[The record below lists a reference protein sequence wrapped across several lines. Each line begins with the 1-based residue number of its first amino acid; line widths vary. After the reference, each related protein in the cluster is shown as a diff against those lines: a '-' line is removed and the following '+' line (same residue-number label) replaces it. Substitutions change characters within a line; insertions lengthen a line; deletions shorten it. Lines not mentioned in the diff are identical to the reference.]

1 MANESV
7 EGSTWGRVLICGG
20 TDWATNGRKER
31 SSGKAP
37 TDLMEPHILRSLC
50 NVKAS
55 KIITGPSAN
64 YAIVLDIHGAAYLF
78 GRPPAM
84 VQSNGVISESTP
96 LKISP
101 SSVGSPK
108 GTKWV
113 NGAAGRSHFLLV
125 DSKGDVWGC
134 GNNVF
139 GQIGVPVATVVD
151 KLTKVTGPWVKDP
164 EAKVVQVTAGHTFSL
179 FLTST
184 GQVYASG
191 SSEFGQLGNGKTG
204 ERLVK
209 AGKIAYD
216 IEVPPRLVQGFE
228 NVKIIEIAS
237 GNQHSLALDD
247 NGYVYSWGFAGYSR
261 LGLQDQKDRLL
272 PTIVPSFAGN
282 NELTRARSIACGPTS
297 STVID
302 RQNMILIAG
311 KWKLSGD
318 GSTGQP
324 YTRFKHIQDVMAC
337 KVIKT
342 SSGGCTHFITTP
354 DPEGGVMT
362 VGFGQGVL
370 YGELGLGSDSA
381 KSATKPQKIIPLSGV
396 DMIDVVG
403 GAFFTLF
410 LARPNLAL
418 SDLDRYPLHINSA
431 SLCLICNTDLEQD
444 APLECERCDQPYH
457 IGCLSPPLSAVP
469 EGEWFCPEC
478 ALEADAGPDEPFKPA
493 LGITI
498 PKPANGKK
506 GVKQDV
512 VETAGNPK
520 ALASATNGAST
531 PSKFVKGGKRSREEE
546 RSAQGEMFPPI
557 NIYNCR
563 LSIL

>member
-1 MANESV
+1 MANVSA
-7 EGSTWGRVLICGG
+7 EGSNWGRVLICGG

-31 SSGKAP
+31 SSGKVP

-64 YAIVLDIHGAAYLF
+64 YAIILDIHGAAYLF

-84 VQSNGVISESTP
+84 VQSNGVISENIP

-101 SSVGSPK
+101 LSVGSPE

-125 DSKGDVWGC
+125 DSRGDVWGC
-134 GNNVF
+134 GNNIV

-151 KLTKVTGPWVKDP
+151 KLTKVAGPWVGDP
-164 EAKVVQVTAGHTFSL
+164 EAKIVQATAGHTFSL

-261 LGLQDQKDRLL
+261 LGLQDQKDRLISPL
-272 PTIVPSFAGN
+272 A
-282 NELTRARSIACGPTS
+282 
-297 STVID
+297 
-302 RQNMILIAG
+302 
-311 KWKLSGD
+311 

-324 YTRFKHIQDVMAC
+324 YTRFKHIQDVMSC

-396 DMIDVVG
+396 DMIDVAG

-410 LARPNLAL
+410 LARPNSAL
-418 SDLDRYPLHINSA
+418 SDLDRYPIHINSA
-431 SLCLICNTDLEQD
+431 SLCLVCNTDHEQD

-478 ALEADAGPDEPFKPA
+478 ALEADAGPDELFKPA

-498 PKPANGKK
+498 PKVVNGKK
-506 GVKQDV
+506 GLKQDA
-512 VETAGNPK
+512 VEAGSNPEAPRSTTDA
-520 ALASATNGAST
+520 ALT
-531 PSKFVKGGKRSREEE
+531 PSKSVSGSKRSWEEE
-546 RSAQGEMFPPI
+546 KSAQGSGKKP
-557 NIYNCR
+557 R
-563 LSIL
+563 KSKG